1 LQQLAAL
8 LPDSIVPATALV
20 LVVASA
26 FTSALTASFGIGG
39 GIAMLALLGIWLPV
53 NALIPVHGAVQLG
66 SNGGR
71 AWRQRAFVRRDVI
84 LPFLA
89 GGIAGGIAA
98 GFLIVE
104 LPDAV
109 MKVVLGLF
117 LLFVLWVK
125 MPALENLG
133 RPALGVASAGVSLL
147 SMLVGA
153 TGPVIVAILAK
164 MIPGDRKA
172 LVATNAVAMTIQHL
186 LKIIVFGAA
195 GFAFAQWV
203 PLVLA
208 MICSGYIG
216 TIYGSALL
224 ERMPEAAFTKW
235 FNVIISLLAADLV
248 RRGLMQ
254 MM

>member
-1 LQQLAAL
+1 VELLAAL
-8 LPDSIVPATALV
+8 LPDGITPAVALF

-66 SNGGR
+66 SNTGR

-84 LPFLA
+84 LPFLC
-89 GGIAGGIAA
+89 GGLVGAVAA
-98 GFLIVE
+98 AFIVVE
-104 LPDAV
+104 LPDSV

-117 LLFVLWVK
+117 LLFVVWVK
-125 MPALENLG
+125 IPALARLS
-133 RPALGVASAGVSLL
+133 RPALGVASAGISVL

-153 TGPVIVAILAK
+153 TGPLLVAILA
-164 MIPGDRKA
+164 MIMPGDRKA
-172 LVATNAVAMTIQHL
+172 LVATSAVAMTIQHL
-186 LKIIVFGAA
+186 LKIIVFGIA

-203 PLVLA
+203 PLVLV
-208 MICSGYIG
+208 MIGSGYAG
-216 TIYGSALL
+216 TIYGSTLL
-224 ERMPEAAFTKW
+224 DRLPEAAFARW
-235 FNVIISLLAADLV
+235 FNVLVSLLAADLV

-254 MM
+254 MF